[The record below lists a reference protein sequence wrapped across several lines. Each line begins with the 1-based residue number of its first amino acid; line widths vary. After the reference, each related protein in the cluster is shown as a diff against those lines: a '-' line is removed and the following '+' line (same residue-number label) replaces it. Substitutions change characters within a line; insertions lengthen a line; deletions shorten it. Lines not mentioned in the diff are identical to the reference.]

1 MIRKLVSAHAYPSKA
16 PVAPCG
22 PIPPSPMACRVVHG
36 GGDGSCAVKRGPPHV
51 NAAQSEGA
59 YHSDAAPACARHRYR
74 GSSQASSCLA
84 PLLSAPPTRNCHAGD
99 ATGAGTTRAMPRERG
114 SWGPAAHSTVNI
126 CCKDTVVRSTR
137 LVGRSRPVFHE
148 VSAGGASRMWAPALH
163 ARAHNRRRRFLW
175 RRLLTLCGRLPL
187 GSRGCRAFPPAPPA
201 RARARCEK
209 NQQVVAY
216 GGHLIGNVSW
226 ASYKG
231 TAAEGRRGYSP
242 LAGQIR
248 QREAHLARRY
258 APTLDVCRLG
268 ATNVLPSSVP

>member
-1 MIRKLVSAHAYPSKA
+1 MCAAQ
-16 PVAPCG
+16 
-22 PIPPSPMACRVVHG
+22 IPRVVP
-36 GGDGSCAVKRGPPHV
+36 SQQLPRTVVVGPP
-51 NAAQSEGA
+51 NPQL
-59 YHSDAAPACARHRYR
+59 PR
-74 GSSQASSCLA
+74 GRCHGSG
-84 PLLSAPPTRNCHAGD
+84 NHAGD
-99 ATGAGTTRAMPRERG
+99 ATGAGKLGPSRAFHRQYLLQGHCGAVDTASWTLETSFPRSQRG
-114 SWGPAAHSTVNI
+114 WGEQN
-126 CCKDTVVRSTR
+126 
-137 LVGRSRPVFHE
+137 L
-148 VSAGGASRMWAPALH
+148 WAPALH

-242 LAGQIR
+242 VGGQTR